1 MLAGWIAAV
10 PTPGEL
16 APCEHQLAREFD
28 YRGTYGKHRLALFYG
43 AEPEALSA
51 VNLTTVLPLE
61 PLNAVRIDE
70 NLRPWALVAHNLG
83 AAEEAAVRARLAQRP
98 HITLRDVTLALLS
111 VDDIAIDWPRGV
123 EDIPLP
129 RRAIRPTPTFEENPA
144 YPYVHARKK
153 NDLIVAAVDTVSK
166 DELYATVEYISSE
179 EIWSRQS
186 ASDGLV
192 AAGEHLQQI
201 LRGYGTRNVRVENAV
216 NDGADG

>member
-1 MLAGWIAAV
+1 M
-10 PTPGEL
+10 PTPGKH
-16 APCEHQLAREFD
+16 APCERLLAREFD

-51 VNLTTVLPLE
+51 VNLTAVLPLE
-61 PLNAVRIDE
+61 PLNAARIDE
-70 NLRPWALVAHNLG
+70 NLRPWALVAHDLG
-83 AAEEAAVRARLAQRP
+83 AAEEAAVRARVAQRP

-111 VDDIAIDWPRGV
+111 VDDIAVDWPRGV

-129 RRAIRPTPTFEENPA
+129 RRAIRPAPTFEESPA
-144 YPYVHARKK
+144 YPYVRDRKK
-153 NDLIVAAVDTVSK
+153 NDLIVAAVDAVSK

-201 LRGYGTRNVRVENAV
+201 LRGYGASSGRTQPAV
-216 NDGADG
+216 ADGADR